1 MTKRKLDKYGN
12 DHETEG
18 LSDIYIFFPISD
30 LLMEPMYRL
39 GLKPNHI
46 TLLSTIFTLVAG
58 YFYVNNYIELAIIFY
73 LLGYVMDCMDGR
85 MARKYNMGSTLG
97 MMLDGVSDIVTN
109 VPIFTIITIKT
120 LCAIKMG
127 VHAKRKTIAYLIFLL
142 ITYAFSV
149 VFGINEAIESYHKT
163 KDDNFY
169 LQKKKILKKE
179 NYDNT
184 VLGKMYCLI
193 NKQAYKSYRK
203 MFPEKINEK
212 NIKSIKGKLL
222 KLKEFG
228 PGNYNLLI
236 AIMMYLI

>member
-1 MTKRKLDKYGN
+1 
-12 DHETEG
+12 
-18 LSDIYIFFPISD
+18 
-30 LLMEPMYRL
+30 MEPMYRL
-39 GLKPNHI
+39 GLTPNHI
-46 TLLSTIFTLVAG
+46 TLLSTVFTLIAG
-58 YFYVNNYIELAIIFY
+58 YFYVNNMIELAICFY
-73 LLGYVMDCMDGR
+73 LLGYIMDCMDGR

-109 VPIFTIITIKT
+109 VPIITIITIKT

-127 VHAKRKTIAYLIFLL
+127 VCAKRKILAYLLFLI
-142 ITYAFSV
+142 ITYIFSV
-149 VFGINEAIESYHKT
+149 VFGMNEAIESYHKT

-169 LQKKKILKKE
+169 LQKKKILKKD
-179 NYDNT
+179 NYDKT
-184 VLGKMYCLI
+184 VLGNMYCLI

-212 NIKSIKGKLL
+212 NIKNIQKKLL

-228 PGNYNLLI
+228 PGNYNLFI